1 VIQESARTTVSQ
13 KNTVART
20 TGHFSCVL
28 IDFHSQTPEAWCAS
42 CKSGFRPGEAGR
54 QFFIRLQMNCDLG
67 VSRFLRNSCH
77 RQKKSRR
84 TGPLQITARRATSL
98 ELTLGGKSLEPAVR
112 VISSRAVLRRR
123 GLVLAPGNFLR
134 FIA

>member
-42 CKSGFRPGEAGR
+42 CKSGFRPREAGR

-67 VSRFLRNSCH
+67 VSRFLRNLPAGVPLSTGIPPLKPQ
-77 RQKKSRR
+77 RPQETGRR
-84 TGPLQITARRATSL
+84 TG
-98 ELTLGGKSLEPAVR
+98 
-112 VISSRAVLRRR
+112 
-123 GLVLAPGNFLR
+123 
-134 FIA
+134 